1 MAEGDTIHRLA
12 ARLGSALAG
21 SAVAVRAPGRRRPDG
36 IAPIELDGR
45 VLTATESRGKHLLL
59 RFSDGLVLH
68 SHLGMKGSW
77 HLYRDGERWRK
88 PAASAW
94 IAISN
99 GDAEAVNFNGTS
111 MRIVREAELRR
122 DPRLARLG
130 PDVLDP
136 ALSDEVAAAALRR
149 AGPEVELGEALLD
162 QTLLAGIGNIF
173 KSEGCF
179 AARIDPWRRLGGLS
193 AEELVSVA
201 GASRSLMLGAAE
213 SGRQPK
219 EIHRRAGRP
228 CPVCGTPIRSRGQGD
243 DARITYWCPSCQS

>member
-12 ARLGSALAG
+12 ARLGPALAG
-21 SAVAVRAPGRRRPDG
+21 SAVAVRAPGRRRPGG
-36 IAPIELDGR
+36 IAPSELDGR

-99 GDAEAVNFNGTS
+99 GASEAVNFNGTS

-136 ALSDEVAAAALRR
+136 TLTDEAAAAALLR
-149 AGPEVELGEALLD
+149 AGPQVELGEALLD

-173 KSEGCF
+173 KSEACF
-179 AARIDPWRRLGGLS
+179 AARIDPWRRLGELS
-193 AEELVSVA
+193 TEELESAA

-213 SGRQPK
+213 SGRQPQRV
-219 EIHRRAGRP
+219 HRRAGRP
-228 CPVCGTPIRSRGQGD
+228 CPACGTPIRSRGQGD
-243 DARITYWCPSCQS
+243 DARLTYWCPNCQS